1 MTKQLGIAGLLM
13 FSKKKRD
20 GCVTDLWKLRRF
32 IFKRLDIHPQASMG
46 CEKEKKNCVILKVYT
61 LSPWHVFI
69 HFVTIFHF
77 RAEQFEK

>member
-46 CEKEKKNCVILKVYT
+46 CEKEKKKLCYLESIYPLSLARFYT
-61 LSPWHVFI
+61 LCNDFSFS
-69 HFVTIFHF
+69 
-77 RAEQFEK
+77 R